1 MASVLKSVYNDLKTE
16 AGQKRENH
24 GNGTAFSVRFGFR
37 PARFYSLAALRR
49 VFCTP

>member
-1 MASVLKSVYNDLKTE
+1 MASVLRFVYNDLKTE
-16 AGQKRENH
+16 AGQKRESP

-37 PARFYSLAALRR
+37 PARFYPLAAVRR